1 MTCKPSSTRR
11 KNKRPKSPKMPD
23 MEALKRSLDYDPET
37 GQFTW
42 IEDSH
47 SRLRRGG
54 EVAGSLVGEDWIIT
68 FRRIKYKSKRL
79 AWYYVTG
86 EDPGKC
92 SVLSN
97 GFSYQPPFTDLYLK
111 EPQK

>member
-1 MTCKPSSTRR
+1 MRR
-11 KNKRPKSPKMPD
+11 RNKRPKSPKMPD
-23 MEALKRSLDYDPET
+23 MVALKRCLDYDPET
-37 GQFTW
+37 GKFFW
-42 IEDSH
+42 IEGSH
-47 SRLRRGG
+47 FRLRCGG
-54 EVAGSLVGEDWIIT
+54 QEAGSLVDGEWIIT

-79 AWYYVTG
+79 AWYYETG

-92 SVLSN
+92 TVLSN